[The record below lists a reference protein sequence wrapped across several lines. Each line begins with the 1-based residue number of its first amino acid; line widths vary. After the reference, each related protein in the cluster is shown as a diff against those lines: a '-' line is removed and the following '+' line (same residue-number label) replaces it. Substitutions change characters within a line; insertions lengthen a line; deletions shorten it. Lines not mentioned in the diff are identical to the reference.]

1 MNTGERIKTN
11 RKKANLT
18 QEELARKAG
27 ISVFTLQKY
36 ETGAR
41 NPKLTTLQK
50 IANALNCPISELK
63 RSGEGYWRTAGNCGY
78 CKDASSPYRRG
89 YRLR

>member
-41 NPKLTTLQK
+41 NRKC
-50 IANALNCPISELK
+50 IEL
-63 RSGEGYWRTAGNCGY
+63 SN
-78 CKDASSPYRRG
+78 
-89 YRLR
+89 